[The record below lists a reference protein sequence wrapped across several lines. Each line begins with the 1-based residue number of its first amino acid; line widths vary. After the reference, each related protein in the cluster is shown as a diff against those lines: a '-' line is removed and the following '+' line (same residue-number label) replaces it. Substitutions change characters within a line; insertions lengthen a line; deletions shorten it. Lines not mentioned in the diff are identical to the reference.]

1 MTRYADVDEPGGPAP
16 QPGYRVPGPRSA
28 GTISGDFGQTSDT
41 DWQLSNYLHGP
52 DDRGSSG
59 LGIGDAAAD
68 TGGWRASRTA
78 RKASQPSQPSKP
90 AKAKPGRAGA
100 PPRAPRP
107 PAPPRSP
114 GGQARF
120 LRGRRGKWLAGVAI
134 VAMVGLVGTAL
145 VAYGQYRS
153 VLGSIN
159 RENVT
164 AAMLG
169 HRPPDTAGLN
179 ILIIGSDS
187 RAGLGHKFGAGVLGS
202 RSDTSMLL
210 HIAPG
215 HTRADIISFPRDSM
229 VPVLACSN
237 DGQGHTGQTA
247 APDQLERLNATFSAG
262 GAPCLWKTLEQT
274 TGIRI
279 QHFVEVNFAG
289 FQSIVNDVG
298 GVQVCLP
305 FAINNAQSRLHL
317 SAGKHVVSGAQALA
331 FVRLR
336 EDIGE
341 GSDTQRIQRQQY
353 FLAAVMQKLK
363 STGLLGQ
370 PSRIFAVVRD
380 VAKSLTTDSA
390 LDLNTM
396 LRIATSMK
404 SLSSSAVQFITVPV
418 VPYVGD
424 PAAELSWAQ
433 PQSDRLFRAV
443 EADRELPTATKG
455 RKARKAT
462 APTVSPAKV
471 SVNVLNGSGVTGIA
485 GSTAAALTA
494 KGFQVTGTG
503 PAANYA
509 FTSNV
514 IEYSSAA
521 QLAEVNTLKAQL
533 GSVAVKHDAA
543 LGSNSLTLILGS
555 SFTGLN
561 KSASSGSSSAKSA
574 SQKLDNL
581 AKSYG
586 GITANTNICSDSAA
600 FAGPDTPLPGG

>member
-1 MTRYADVDEPGGPAP
+1 MTRYADVDEPGGPVA
-16 QPGYRVPGPRSA
+16 QPGYPVPGQRSA
-28 GTISGDFGQTSDT
+28 GDT

-52 DDRGSSG
+52 DDPGSSG
-59 LGIGDAAAD
+59 LGIGDVGAD
-68 TGGWRASRTA
+68 TGGWRASRA
-78 RKASQPSQPSKP
+78 AEKASKSGQKQRDGAGGPPIQPVKT
-90 AKAKPGRAGA
+90 
-100 PPRAPRP
+100 
-107 PAPPRSP
+107 RS
-114 GGQARF
+114 GFRH
-120 LRGRRGKWLAGVAI
+120 GRRGKWLGGIAI
-134 VAMVGLVGTAL
+134 VAMVGVVGTSL
-145 VAYGQYRS
+145 VAYAQYRS
-153 VLGSIN
+153 VLGSIH
-159 RENVT
+159 RESVT

-169 HRPPDTAGLN
+169 HRPPYTAGLN
-179 ILIIGSDS
+179 ILVIGSDS

-247 APDQLERLNATFSAG
+247 QPGAVERLNATFSAG

-279 QHFVEVNFAG
+279 QHFAEVNFAG

-298 GVQVCLP
+298 GVPVCLP

-317 SAGKHVVSGAQALA
+317 AAGKHVVNGAQALA

-363 STGLLGQ
+363 ATGLLGQ

-380 VAKSLTTDSA
+380 VAKSLTTDSG
-390 LDLNTM
+390 LDLSTM

-418 VPYVGD
+418 VPYAGD
-424 PAAELSWAQ
+424 PAAELSWEQ
-433 PQSDRLFRAV
+433 PQADRLFRAV
-443 EADRELPTATKG
+443 EADRELPAAAKGKKTKTAKV
-455 RKARKAT
+455 
-462 APTVSPAKV
+462 PTVSPAKV

-485 GSTAAALTA
+485 GSTASALTA
-494 KGFQVTGTG
+494 KGFKVTGTG
-503 PAANYA
+503 PAPNYS

-521 QLAEVNTLKAQL
+521 QLPEVNTLKAL
-533 GSVAVKHDAA
+533 FGSVAVKQDAV
-543 LGSNSLTLILGS
+543 LSPNSLTLILGS
-555 SFTGLN
+555 NFTGLSSTSGSGST
-561 KSASSGSSSAKSA
+561 KSAQ
-574 SQKLDNL
+574 QKLNNL

-586 GITANTNICSDSAA
+586 GITANTNICSDAAA
-600 FAGPDTPLPGG
+600 FEGPDSPLPGG

>member
-1 MTRYADVDEPGGPAP
+1 MTRYADVDEPGGPVA
-16 QPGYRVPGPRSA
+16 QPGYRAPGPRSA
-28 GTISGDFGQTSDT
+28 GTILGDLAQPSDT

-52 DDRGSSG
+52 DDRGASG
-59 LGIGDAAAD
+59 LGTAEAD
-68 TGGWRASRTA
+68 TGGWRAGRQA
-78 RKASQPSQPSKP
+78 RQASQPGKNGKPSKP
-90 AKAKPGRAGA
+90 GRTQPGRMGGPPPSA
-100 PPRAPRP
+100 PPARA
-107 PAPPRSP
+107 
-114 GGQARF
+114 GF
-120 LRGRRGKWLAGVAI
+120 LRGRRGKWLGGLAI
-134 VAMVGLVGTAL
+134 LAMVGVVGTSL

-153 VLGSIN
+153 VLSSIHQ
-159 RENVT
+159 ENVT

-169 HRPPDTAGLN
+169 HRPPYTAGLN
-179 ILIIGSDS
+179 ILVIGSDS
-187 RAGLGHKFGAGVLGS
+187 RAGLGHKYGAGIQGS

-229 VPVLACSN
+229 VPILACSN
-237 DGQGHTGQTA
+237 DGQGHSGQA
-247 APDQLERLNATFSAG
+247 AQAGQLERLNATFSAG

-298 GVQVCLP
+298 GVPVCLP

-317 SAGKHVVSGAQALA
+317 TAGKHVVNGAQALA

-380 VAKSLTTDSA
+380 VAKALTTDST

-418 VPYVGD
+418 VPYPGD
-424 PAAELSWAQ
+424 PAAELSWEQ

-443 EADRELPTATKG
+443 EADHELPTATKG
-455 RKARKAT
+455 KKARQT
-462 APTVSPAKV
+462 TVPTVSPAKV

-485 GSTAAALTA
+485 GSTASALTA
-494 KGFQVTGTG
+494 KGFKVTGTG
-503 PAANYA
+503 PALNYN

-521 QLAEVNTLKAQL
+521 QLPEVNTLKAQL
-533 GSVAVKHDAA
+533 GSVAVKQNAA

-555 SFTGLN
+555 NFTGL
-561 KSASSGSSSAKSA
+561 SQVSGASSGSAKSA

-586 GITANTNICSDSAA
+586 GITANTNICADSAA

>member
-1 MTRYADVDEPGGPAP
+1 MTRYADVDEPGGRVA
-16 QPGYRVPGPRSA
+16 QPGYQPPGPRSA
-28 GTISGDFGQTSDT
+28 GTMPGDLGQASDT

-52 DDRGSSG
+52 DDEGRAG
-59 LGIGDAAAD
+59 LGIGDAGAD
-68 TGGWRASRTA
+68 TGGWRASRAA
-78 RKASQPSQPSKP
+78 RKASKPSKPGKKPSQPGTP
-90 AKAKPGRAGA
+90 AGPPSGPPQNRRPG
-100 PPRAPRP
+100 
-107 PAPPRSP
+107 
-114 GGQARF
+114 F
-120 LRGRRGKWLAGVAI
+120 LHGRRGKWLGGIAI
-134 VAMVGLVGTAL
+134 VATVGVVGTSL
-145 VAYGQYRS
+145 VAYAKYRS
-153 VLGSIN
+153 VLGSIH

-169 HRPPDTAGLN
+169 HRPPLTAGLN
-179 ILIIGSDS
+179 ILVIGSDS
-187 RAGLGHKFGAGVLGS
+187 RASLGSKFGADVLGA

-229 VPVLACSN
+229 VPILSCSN
-237 DGQGHTGQTA
+237 DGLGHTGQTA
-247 APDQLERLNATFSAG
+247 QPGQLERLNATFSAG

-298 GVQVCLP
+298 GVPVCLP

-317 SAGKHVVSGAQALA
+317 SAGKHVVNGAQALA

-363 STGLLGQ
+363 ATGLLGQ

-380 VAKSLTTDSA
+380 VAKSLTTDSG
-390 LDLNTM
+390 LDLSTM
-396 LRIATSMK
+396 LRIADSMR

-424 PAAELSWAQ
+424 PAAELSWEQ
-433 PQSDRLFRAV
+433 PQADRLFRAV
-443 EADRELPTATKG
+443 ESDRELPAAAKG
-455 RKARKAT
+455 KKAKST
-462 APTVSPAKV
+462 VPTVSPAKV
-471 SVNVLNGSGVTGIA
+471 NVDVLNGSGVTGIA
-485 GSTAAALTA
+485 GSTASALTA
-494 KGFQVTGTG
+494 KGFKVSGTG
-503 PAANYA
+503 PAPNYD

-514 IEYSSAA
+514 IEYASAA
-521 QLAEVNTLKAQL
+521 QLPEVNTLKAL
-533 GSVAVKHDAA
+533 FSSVAVKQDAA
-543 LGSNSLTLILGS
+543 LGTNSLTLILGS
-555 SFTGLN
+555 TFKGL
-561 KSASSGSSSAKSA
+561 STASGSSSGSTKSA